1 MGSAWGNRAE
11 SFFSRIARP
20 IRYPSRIMI
29 RFAAALAT
37 VLLATAPVPA
47 QADADP
53 VVEEVV
59 DGDTVVL
66 DRPVDGALQVRLV
79 GLQAPKL
86 PLGRPNFPVWPL
98 AAESKRALEDLV
110 LGKPVELRY
119 GGRRMDRHGR
129 LLAHLHGPGGIW
141 VQGEML
147 GAGMARV
154 YSFPDNRWKVAE
166 MLAIEGRARAAGRGI
181 WGDAFYA
188 VRNPAEAARHMD
200 TFQLVEGRVLDAAK
214 VKGRVYLN
222 FGIDWRT
229 DFTVSI
235 SARPLRLFTKS
246 GIDALALE
254 GRVVRARGWLKRR
267 NGPMIEATHPEQI
280 ELAE

>member
-1 MGSAWGNRAE
+1 MGKSPGIV
-11 SFFSRIARP
+11 FFPWIGRP
-20 IRYPSRIMI
+20 IRYPRQIMI
-29 RFAAALAT
+29 RFAAALAAA
-37 VLLATAPVPA
+37 LLAAAPLA
-47 QADADP
+47 AGADPNP

-66 DRPVDGALQVRLV
+66 DRPVDGAVQVRLV

-86 PLGRPNFPVWPL
+86 PLGRPDFPTWPL

-110 LGKPVELRY
+110 LGKAVALRY

-129 LLAHLHGPGGIW
+129 LLAHLHGPDGMW

-147 GAGMARV
+147 DRGMARV
-154 YSFPDNRWKVAE
+154 YSFADNRWKVSE
-166 MLAIEGRARAAGRGI
+166 MLAIEGKARAGGRGI
-181 WGDAFYA
+181 WGHAFYA

-200 TFQLVEGRVLDAAK
+200 TFQLVEGRILDAAK

-222 FGIDWRT
+222 FGVDWRT

-235 SARPLRLFTKS
+235 SARPLRLFAKA
-246 GIDALALE
+246 GVDALALE
-254 GRVVRARGWLKRR
+254 GRIVRARGWLKRR

-280 ELAE
+280 ELLQ

>member
-1 MGSAWGNRAE
+1 MGKSSGIV
-11 SFFSRIARP
+11 FFPRIRRP
-20 IRYPSRIMI
+20 IRYPPRTMI
-29 RFAAALAT
+29 RLAAAAAAL
-37 VLLATAPVPA
+37 LLAAVPGPA
-47 QADADP
+47 RAGANG

-66 DRPVDGALQVRLV
+66 ERPVDGAVQVRLV

-86 PLGRPNFPVWPL
+86 PLGRSNFPTWPL
-98 AAESKRALEDLV
+98 AAESKRALEGLTLGRLV
-110 LGKPVELRY
+110 EIVY

-129 LLAHLHGPGGIW
+129 LLAHLYRPDGTW

-147 GAGMARV
+147 GRGMARV

-166 MLAIEGRARAAGRGI
+166 MLAIEGEARAAGRGI
-181 WGDAFYA
+181 WGLGFYA
-188 VRNPAEAARHMD
+188 VRNPAEAARHID
-200 TFQLVEGRVLDAAK
+200 TFQLVEGRILAAAK

-229 DFTVSI
+229 DFTVAI
-235 SARPLRLFTKS
+235 SARPLRLFAKS
-246 GIDALALE
+246 GIDPLMLE
-254 GRVVRARGWLKRR
+254 GRIVRARGWLTRR

-280 ELAE
+280 ELVQ

>member
-1 MGSAWGNRAE
+1 MT
-11 SFFSRIARP
+11 
-20 IRYPSRIMI
+20 
-29 RFAAALAT
+29 RFAAAFA
-37 VLLATAPVPA
+37 VALLAAVPVSA
-47 QADADP
+47 GADAGPGVAEP
-53 VVEEVV
+53 VVKEVV

-66 DRPVDGALQVRLV
+66 DRPVDGAIQVRLV

-86 PLGRPNFPVWPL
+86 PLGRPNFPTWPL
-98 AAESKRALEDLV
+98 AAESKRALEDLI

-129 LLAHLHGPGGIW
+129 LLAHLHGPGGVW
-141 VQGEML
+141 VQGEL
-147 GAGMARV
+147 LDRGMARV

-166 MLAIEGRARAAGRGI
+166 MLAIEGEARRRGRGI
-181 WGDAFYA
+181 WGHAFYA
-188 VRNPAEAARHMD
+188 VRNPAEAARHRD

-222 FGIDWRT
+222 FGVDWRT

-235 SARPLRLFTKS
+235 SARPLRLFAKT
-246 GIDALALE
+246 GVDALALE
-254 GRVVRARGWLKRR
+254 GRIVRARGWLKSR

-280 ELAE
+280 EVLE